1 MVVDDQRDASTMA
14 FQQIGDEVVI
24 PNSVNDYQI
33 WLKGYFLY
41 FGRRWLECG
50 KVLFTIAAFF
60 AVKKSDCVAAL
71 AQKERSMIDIL
82 LDASLEA
89 SDFTDE

>member
-14 FQQIGDEVVI
+14 FQHIGDEVVI

-41 FGRRWLECG
+41 FGRR
-50 KVLFTIAAFF
+50 
-60 AVKKSDCVAAL
+60 
-71 AQKERSMIDIL
+71 
-82 LDASLEA
+82 
-89 SDFTDE
+89 